1 MSVARRTTGSRPTS
15 VLLSCEHGGNTV
27 PAAYRARFRGHQR
40 LLDSHRGHDIGARVA
55 ARYLQKRLDVP
66 LICATVTRL
75 LVDLNRSVGHAG
87 LFSELSRGLP
97 RADRQVLLERHYQPY
112 RNRVAN
118 WIAARLAAGERV
130 VHVSVHSFTP
140 APGGRRRPCDVGLL
154 YDPGRP
160 DEARLC
166 AEWQAALRGCASRWR
181 VRRNYPYRGTS
192 DGQVVALRRR
202 FGPACYSGI
211 ELEINQACLA
221 RADNRARLLA
231 DLADTF
237 PD

>member
-1 MSVARRTTGSRPTS
+1 VARSATGPRRIRL
-15 VLLSCEHGGNTV
+15 LLSCEHGGNTV
-27 PAAYRARFRGHQR
+27 PAAYRALFRGHGR
-40 LLDSHRGHDIGARVA
+40 LLDSHRGLDIGARFA
-55 ARYLQKRLDVP
+55 ARYLQSRLKVP

-87 LFSELSRGLP
+87 LFSELTRELP
-97 RADRQVLLERHYQPY
+97 QAYRQALLERHYHPY

-118 WIAARLAAGERV
+118 WIAARLAAGDQV
-130 VHVSVHSFTP
+130 LHVSVHSFTP
-140 APGGRRRPCDVGLL
+140 TSGGRRRPCDVGLL

-160 DEARLC
+160 EEARLC
-166 AEWQAALRGCASRWR
+166 AEWQAALRGCAPRWR

-202 FGPACYSGI
+202 FDPARYSGI

-231 DLADTF
+231 DLAATF
-237 PD
+237 PA

>member
-1 MSVARRTTGSRPTS
+1 MARRTAGSRRTS
-15 VLLSCEHGGNTV
+15 LLLSCEHGGNTV
-27 PAAYRARFRGHQR
+27 PAAYRGLFRGHQR
-40 LLDSHRGHDIGARVA
+40 LLDSHRGLDIGARFA
-55 ARYLQKRLDVP
+55 ARYLQRRLSAP

-75 LVDLNRSVGHAG
+75 LVDLNRSIGHAG

-97 RADRQVLLERHYQPY
+97 RPDRLAVLERHYHPY
-112 RNRVAN
+112 RNRVAD
-118 WIAARLAAGERV
+118 WIAARVAAGERV

-140 APGGRRRPCDVGLL
+140 AAGGRRRPCDVGLL

-160 DEARLC
+160 EEARLC

-202 FGPACYSGI
+202 FGPARYSGI

-221 RADNRARLLA
+221 RADSRARLLA
-231 DLADTF
+231 DLAATL
-237 PD
+237 PA